1 MGTPKRHHYLP
12 QFYLERFCRNKIL
25 QIFDRESCSYRGQ
38 APKNTATIGHYYTV
52 TDKHGNKNTDIE
64 TFLSKIEGLAKPII
78 DKVDNSA
85 FITDEEKLNLSIF
98 LSLLWVRVPEF
109 ENFLNEASDK
119 LIKKLIKHECATE
132 EQAEAILKEQE
143 QSGEQLQV
151 TANDLVEFVQNEQY
165 SITVP
170 RDESLRQMLS
180 ISRKIAA
187 YLSLMNLLFIQS
199 EPNTSFITTD
209 NPFTLVPPQN
219 YNEFFGIGII
229 TKGAIKVV
237 PLSRK
242 TCLTIL
248 DSGNSI
254 NYKKVS
260 INEVKSI
267 NCTVAGNCAR
277 FIFGR
282 DEALVKSIVKTTRI
296 DQLEKQGRVQIV

>member
-12 QFYLERFCRNKIL
+12 QFYLERFCRDKIL
-25 QIFDRESCSYRGQ
+25 QTFDRKSGLYKGQ
-38 APKNTATIGHYYTV
+38 APKNTAIIGQYYTFI
-52 TDKHGNKNTDIE
+52 DKNGNKDTAIE
-64 TFLSKIEGLAKPII
+64 TFLSQVEGWAKPII
-78 DKVDNSA
+78 DKTDNGA
-85 FITDEEKLNLSIF
+85 CINDEEKSNLSLF
-98 LSLLWVRVPEF
+98 LSLLYVRVPEF
-109 ENFLNEASDK
+109 ENLLNEVSDK
-119 LIKKLIKHECATE
+119 LIKKIIKHECTTE
-132 EQAEAILKEQE
+132 EQAKAILKGQE

-165 SITVP
+165 SITVS

-180 ISRKIAA
+180 LSKEIAA
-187 YLSLMNLLFIQS
+187 YLSLMDWLFIQS

-219 YNEFFGIGII
+219 YNGYSGIGII

-267 NCTVAGNCAR
+267 NCTVAGNCDR